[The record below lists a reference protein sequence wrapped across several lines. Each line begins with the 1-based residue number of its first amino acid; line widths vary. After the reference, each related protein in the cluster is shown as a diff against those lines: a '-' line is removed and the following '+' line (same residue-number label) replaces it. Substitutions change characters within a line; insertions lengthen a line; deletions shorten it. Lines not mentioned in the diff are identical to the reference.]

1 MIINSPNSKG
11 LKVFDYLVRNH
22 EAHTYAKRT
31 EQIKI
36 GLSGA
41 DQQTFVYET
50 PDAHL
55 ERRVARQTF
64 EDLIDEA
71 VSRMDAVANECLT
84 RAGVTPDQITDVV
97 MVGGSTFIPLVQTRL
112 AGRFHNATVSAND
125 RFGAVAK
132 GLAAHGAAIGRG

>member
-1 MIINSPNSKG
+1 
-11 LKVFDYLVRNH
+11 VRNH

-41 DQQTFVYET
+41 DRQTFVYET

-55 ERRVARQTF
+55 ERSVERRTF

-71 VSRMDAVANECLT
+71 ISRMDVVANECLT

-97 MVGGSTFIPLVQTRL
+97 MVGGSTFIPLVQSRL
-112 AGRFHNATVSAND
+112 AGRFHNADVSASD

-132 GLAAHGAAIGRG
+132 GLAVHGAASARG